1 MADRLFCP
9 SCGSENEKVSRFC
22 TSCGA
27 QFPEMAAEMQAAGEL
42 EVEEAVAESDTEEAD
57 TTTDVEEVVA
67 TAEPDLASTIGM
79 EAVVTAAAEFAPE
92 PAGALASE
100 SEDDST
106 VVMDV
111 LADVGSASQ
120 VAPEQTIAMEMVSGP
135 GVQEVVQTDPD
146 ATIAMESVAA
156 GTTVAEVA
164 AARDPEITSMMQPL
178 QPAAPVH
185 YDAAATAEAK
195 QAQHAAKPKRKR
207 GIVIGII
214 VVLVVIAAAAIGFF
228 LYQDNQ
234 NKERER
240 LLQDL
245 ANKTY
250 PVDITIQAEGYYPET
265 SSPIPLRIDG
275 TTYSGETV
283 EQKLLVESSSSD
295 TIELERGT
303 YTVMVPVSPV
313 TQAGGIFQTGQASA
327 SFTVSDPEVEQFLAE
342 SEESKPDAEQI
353 EALLS
358 APTEAVVVP
367 KLVLTPLSAVSITDS
382 LIAETYQGLIDYG
395 VPQSE
400 AAQYQSAMVEGH
412 QSAVREQ
419 RERRAADRSTF
430 EESLRQLR
438 ATENSI
444 ANSPTNPDS
453 PGFLS
458 LMDKDQK
465 MAELRPLTRQLVDDL
480 YAYVLDALP
489 ESERGSLQ
497 ASQSEWDAATTQ
509 AAEDYLAPYKKNG
522 STVGQSY
529 AYVKMYV
536 DANLSRAADLINM
549 IE

>member
-1 MADRLFCP
+1 M
-9 SCGSENEKVSRFC
+9 
-22 TSCGA
+22 
-27 QFPEMAAEMQAAGEL
+27 
-42 EVEEAVAESDTEEAD
+42 
-57 TTTDVEEVVA
+57 
-67 TAEPDLASTIGM
+67 
-79 EAVVTAAAEFAPE
+79 
-92 PAGALASE
+92 
-100 SEDDST
+100 
-106 VVMDV
+106 VMDV